1 MKYDILGNIH
11 FDACTAS
18 HNLGLEFEEYKAK
31 GVLYE
36 TRDKGNGELF
46 WYSVM
51 GWHESI
57 EHVLNNPAMTVSRI
71 DVALDIDLC
80 WEDVEKVFG
89 NEGKDF
95 PVKYMRHTK
104 YISSSGRTIYFGSG
118 DKLLRVYEK
127 GKQLNHPVFP
137 NWVRIEFQL
146 KGRYARQALEATKD
160 PEEMFGALQEKYL
173 YNKFPCKSAK
183 RLEFTTPEKD
193 SMKYWSKVVVPFM
206 KNNFS
211 SIQLLGLVRP
221 IVEEMQHRE
230 AKKAYQGLEK

>member
-1 MKYDILGNIH
+1 MKYNILGNIH

-18 HNLGLEFEEYKAK
+18 HKLGLEFEECKSK

-36 TRDKGNGELF
+36 VRDKGNGELF

-230 AKKAYQGLEK
+230 AKKAYEGLEK